1 MVQSLLSQF
10 QNFKRQMMNKKS
22 DLTQQLSL
30 KEQLQEAEIKIQ
42 LLEKMMINQSRL
54 AIMGEMI
61 GMIAHQWRQPITIIG
76 MVTNNTIL
84 DIQLGES
91 TQQQLLDDMG
101 LIDKQ
106 VHYLSRTIDD
116 FRNFFRQNK
125 LPQSVT
131 MRDISNEL
139 LTIFGKT
146 FDNNH
151 ITLTFEGEIEL
162 EFTTYKNELLQV
174 FLNLLSNSKDALELK
189 VIENPYICITVTTS
203 ANFIIF
209 EIQDNAGGIPDEIIG
224 HIFKPYFTTKS
235 EKDGTG
241 LGLYM
246 SSIIIEKH
254 LFGTIAATNQDQ
266 GTKFTITLPMN
277 QDPKRTHVY

>member
-1 MVQSLLSQF
+1 
-10 QNFKRQMMNKKS
+10 MNKKS
-22 DLTQQLSL
+22 NLVQQLSL
-30 KEQLQEAEIKIQ
+30 EEQLQEAEIKIQ
-42 LLEKMMINQSRL
+42 LLEKMMIDQSRL

-76 MVTNNTIL
+76 MITNNTVL

-91 TQQQLLDDMG
+91 KQQQLLEDMD

-151 ITLTFEGEIEL
+151 IALTFEGEIEL

-174 FLNLLSNSKDALELK
+174 FLNLLSNSRDAIELK
-189 VIENPYICITVTTS
+189 AIENPCICITVTTS
-203 ANFIIF
+203 SNFIIF

-224 HIFKPYFTTKS
+224 YIFQPYFTTKS

-254 LFGTIAATNQDQ
+254 LFGTIATTNQQNDYLDRISNQ
-266 GTKFTITLPMN
+266 LNDILPK
-277 QDPKRTHVY
+277 QRQKQ

>member
-1 MVQSLLSQF
+1 
-10 QNFKRQMMNKKS
+10 MNKQS
-22 DLTQQLSL
+22 NLLQQLSL
-30 KEQLQEAEIKIQ
+30 EEQLQEARTKIH
-42 LLEKMMINQSRL
+42 LLETMMIEQSRL

-76 MVTNNTIL
+76 MITNNTIL
-84 DIQLGES
+84 DVQLGES
-91 TQQQLLDDMG
+91 TQEQLLEDMD
-101 LIDKQ
+101 LIDKH

-125 LPQSVT
+125 LPQSAT

-151 ITLTFEGEIEL
+151 IALTFEGAVGL
-162 EFTTYKNELLQV
+162 EFTTYKNEILQV
-174 FLNLLSNSKDALELK
+174 FLNLLSNSKDAVELK
-189 VIENPYICITVTTS
+189 AIENPYVCITVATS
-203 ANFIIF
+203 NNFIVF
-209 EIQDNAGGIPDEIIG
+209 EVQDNAGGIPDEIIG
-224 HIFKPYFTTKS
+224 QIFQPYFTTKS
-235 EKDGTG
+235 EKNGTG

-254 LFGTIAATNQDQ
+254 LFGTITAANKNQ
-266 GTKFTITLPMN
+266 GTSFTITLPIK
-277 QDPKRTHVY
+277 QDPKRAYIYQNTSNRIT

>member
-1 MVQSLLSQF
+1 
-10 QNFKRQMMNKKS
+10 MNKQS
-22 DLTQQLSL
+22 DLVQQLSL
-30 KEQLQEAEIKIQ
+30 EEQLQEAQTKIH
-42 LLEKMMINQSRL
+42 LLETMMIEQSRL

-76 MVTNNTIL
+76 MITNNTIL
-84 DIQLGES
+84 DVQLGES
-91 TQQQLLDDMG
+91 TQEQLLEDMD

-151 ITLTFEGEIEL
+151 IALTFEGAMEL
-162 EFTTYKNELLQV
+162 EFTTYKNEILQV
-174 FLNLLSNSKDALELK
+174 FLNLLSNSKDAVELK
-189 VIENPYICITVTTS
+189 AIENPYVCITVATS
-203 ANFIIF
+203 SNFIVF

-224 HIFKPYFTTKS
+224 QIFQPYFTTKS
-235 EKDGTG
+235 EKNGTG

-254 LFGTIAATNQDQ
+254 LFGTITAANKNQ
-266 GTKFTITLPMN
+266 GTSFTITLPIK
-277 QDPKRTHVY
+277 QDPKRAYVY

>member
-1 MVQSLLSQF
+1 
-10 QNFKRQMMNKKS
+10 MNNNS
-22 DLTQQLSL
+22 PLIQQLTIE
-30 KEQLQEAEIKIQ
+30 EQLHEAQNKIL
-42 LLEKMMINQSRL
+42 LLEKMMIEQSRL

-76 MVTNNTIL
+76 MITNNTIL

-91 TQQQLLDDMG
+91 NQEQLLADMD

-131 MRDISNEL
+131 MRDLSSEL

-151 ITLTFEGEIEL
+151 IVLTFNGEMEF
-162 EFTTYKNELLQV
+162 EFTTYKNEILQV
-174 FLNLLSNSKDALELK
+174 FLNLLSNSKDAIEVK
-189 VIENPYICITVTTS
+189 EVEKPFINIVITKIVNS
-203 ANFIIF
+203 IIF
-209 EIQDNAGGIPDEIIG
+209 EIQDNAGGISDEIIN
-224 HIFKPYFTTKS
+224 HIFEPYFTTKS
-235 EKDGTG
+235 EKNGTG

-254 LFGTIAATNQDQ
+254 LFGTITAKNNDQ
-266 GTKFTITLPMN
+266 GTQFTITLPIN
-277 QDPKRTHVY
+277 QDPKRAHVY

>member
-1 MVQSLLSQF
+1 
-10 QNFKRQMMNKKS
+10 MNNNS
-22 DLTQQLSL
+22 PLIQQLTIE
-30 KEQLQEAEIKIQ
+30 EQLYEAQNKIL
-42 LLEKMMINQSRL
+42 LLEKMMIEQSRL

-76 MVTNNTIL
+76 MITNNTIL

-91 TQQQLLDDMG
+91 NQEQLLADMD

-131 MRDISNEL
+131 MKDLSREL

-151 ITLTFEGEIEL
+151 IMLTFSGEMEF
-162 EFTTYKNELLQV
+162 EFTTYKNEILQV
-174 FLNLLSNSKDALELK
+174 FLNLLSNSKDAIEVK
-189 VIENPYICITVTTS
+189 EVKKPFIDIIITKIENSIL
-203 ANFIIF
+203 F
-209 EIQDNAGGIPDEIIG
+209 EIHDNAGGIPDEIIN
-224 HIFKPYFTTKS
+224 HIFEPYFTTKS
-235 EKDGTG
+235 EKNGTG

-254 LFGTIAATNQDQ
+254 LFGTIAAKNNDQ
-266 GTKFTITLPMN
+266 GTQFTITLPIN
-277 QDPKRTHVY
+277 QDPKRAHVY

>member
-1 MVQSLLSQF
+1 
-10 QNFKRQMMNKKS
+10 MNDKS
-22 DLTQQLSL
+22 NLPQKLSL
-30 KEQLQEAEIKIQ
+30 EEQLQEAEIKIQ
-42 LLEKMMINQSRL
+42 LLEKMMIDQSRL

-76 MVTNNTIL
+76 MITNNTVL

-91 TQQQLLDDMG
+91 NQQQLLEDMD

-106 VHYLSRTIDD
+106 IHYLSRTIDD

-151 ITLTFEGEIEL
+151 IALTFDGEMGL

-174 FLNLLSNSKDALELK
+174 FLNLLSNSKDA
-189 VIENPYICITVTTS
+189 IESKAIKDPCICITVTTS
-203 ANFIIF
+203 SNFTIF
-209 EIQDNAGGIPDEIIG
+209 EVQDNAGGIPDEIIEY
-224 HIFKPYFTTKS
+224 IFQPYFTTKS
-235 EKDGTG
+235 EKNGTG

-254 LFGTIAATNQDQ
+254 LFGTITAVNKNQ
-266 GTKFTITLPMN
+266 GANFTITLPVN
-277 QDPKRTHVY
+277 QDPKRAHVY